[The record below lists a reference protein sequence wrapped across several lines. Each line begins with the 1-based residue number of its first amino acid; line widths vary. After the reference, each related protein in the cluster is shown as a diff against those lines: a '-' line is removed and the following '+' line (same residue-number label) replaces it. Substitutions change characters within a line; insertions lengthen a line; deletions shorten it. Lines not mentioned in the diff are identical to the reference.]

1 MSASSAAIWVIV
13 IGAMAF
19 GLYQSKEAVQAR
31 EDELV
36 RLNRE
41 ILASQETVHVL
52 RAEWSYLNRPERLAR
67 FAGRHLALEP
77 MAAAQIRPV
86 ETLPLRAG
94 ADSGRGNAKDPAVLA
109 AAGAAP

>member
-1 MSASSAAIWVIV
+1 MNASAAAMWVIV

-19 GLYQSKEAVQAR
+19 GLFQSKEAVQAR
-31 EDELV
+31 EDELA

-67 FAGRHLALEP
+67 LAGRHLALGP
-77 MAAAQIRPV
+77 MTAAQIRPLA
-86 ETLPLRAG
+86 TLPFRAA
-94 ADSGRGNAKDPAVLA
+94 ADGGGAKDSAVLA
-109 AAGAAP
+109 ATRRAP